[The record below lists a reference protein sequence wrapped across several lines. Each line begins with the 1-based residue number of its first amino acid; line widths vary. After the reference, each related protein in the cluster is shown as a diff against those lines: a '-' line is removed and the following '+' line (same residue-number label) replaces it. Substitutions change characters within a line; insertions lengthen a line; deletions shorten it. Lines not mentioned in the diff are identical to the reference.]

1 MLTSNKITG
10 TPEISYDLHAWN
22 IFCFFFFFFL
32 AALGLYC
39 CTEATLGAVPRDLT
53 AVASLGEHGL

>member
-10 TPEISYDLHAWN
+10 TPEISYDLQAWN
-22 IFCFFFFFFL
+22 IFLLFFFL